1 VWPLSA
7 WAQQTAKPARLG
19 YIWIGSKGSEHST
32 LGGLRKGLSD
42 LGYTE
47 GRDFIID
54 DRYADSRPERL
65 PGIVAEL
72 ISTKV
77 DLILSP
83 GNPVTQA
90 AKTATSTIPIIS
102 TTPDLL
108 ASGFVASLARPG
120 GNITGM
126 SLTAGAALAENGL
139 SCCMKAFP
147 A

>member
-1 VWPLSA
+1 
-7 WAQQTAKPARLG
+7 
-19 YIWIGSKGSEHST
+19 